1 MFPTA
6 AFGRALCAIALFAAA
21 ATPPAIAA
29 APLPADSLYRLP
41 AQLTD
46 NQGRKFDWRELS
58 GRHVLATMFY
68 GTCHTACPII
78 IESLKQTVAAV
89 KPGAGRLTVLMV
101 SLNPDH
107 DDAEVLDSMAKSLK
121 LDPAVFRLAYGSGE
135 TQTRSMAAAL
145 QIKYRAV
152 EGGEINHTTRVT
164 LLDPSGRV
172 LASSSQLS
180 AIPDPAFVD
189 QIRRALK

>member
-1 MFPTA
+1 
-6 AFGRALCAIALFAAA
+6 
-21 ATPPAIAA
+21 
-29 APLPADSLYRLP
+29 
-41 AQLTD
+41 
-46 NQGRKFDWRELS
+46 
-58 GRHVLATMFY
+58 
-68 GTCHTACPII
+68 
-78 IESLKQTVAAV
+78 
-89 KPGAGRLTVLMV
+89 
-101 SLNPDH
+101 
-107 DDAEVLDSMAKSLK
+107 
-121 LDPAVFRLAYGSGE
+121 VFRLAYGSGE